1 MNSPKNGSSRWVN
14 LGILAIIALLGVNA
28 WLFYDKYKKEQTI
41 EVMGEDLEEAG
52 RLNMELEKQYYE
64 TMSQL
69 DEMRGI
75 NEEMNQLIEKKNEE
89 LLAQKNEIAR
99 LIKTGGDLSQARAK
113 LRDMEARAEQYL
125 AELDA
130 LREQNA
136 LLTEANQQ
144 LGEENKNLQQNLQD
158 QTRQTE
164 TVSAARQ
171 ALAQEKTNLESQNV
185 VLAAKVN
192 KASVVPV
199 SGIEVTGFK
208 VSDSGKE
215 SKKRYANNVDRL
227 RICFDAGAN
236 GVTDPGNEIF
246 YIRVISPLGQTLAV
260 DGMGSGIL
268 TTSDGDQVRFS
279 VTKSFDYNQQQV
291 NTCLSWD
298 PGMPLEK
305 GNYQV
310 EVYNKGYL
318 CGASNFKLK

>member
-28 WLFYDKYKKEQTI
+28 WLFYDKFNKEKVI
-41 EVMGEDLEEAG
+41 EQQGMDLDEAE

-69 DEMRGI
+69 DEMRGV
-75 NEEMNQLIEKKNEE
+75 NEEMNQLIDKKNAE
-89 LLAQKNEIAR
+89 LEAQKNEIAR
-99 LIKTGGDLSQARAK
+99 LIRSGGDMNQVRAK
-113 LRDMEARAEQYL
+113 LREMEARAEEYL

-144 LGEENKNLQQNLQD
+144 LGAEKQYLEENL
-158 QTRQTE
+158 RE
-164 TVSAARQ
+164 TSRQ
-171 ALAQEKTNLESQNV
+171 AESLSAERAGLSAEKAKLESQNV
-185 VLAAKVN
+185 VLASKVN
-192 KASVVPV
+192 KASVVAV
-199 SGIEVTGFK
+199 SGITVTGLK

-215 SKKRYANNVDRL
+215 SKKRYANNVERL
-227 RICFDAGAN
+227 RICFDAGSN
-236 GVTDPGNEIF
+236 PVTDPGNEIF

-268 TTSDGDQVRFS
+268 TTADGDQVRFS
-279 VTKSFDYNQQQV
+279 VTKSFDYNQEQV
-291 NTCLSWD
+291 NTCLAWE
-298 PGMPLEK
+298 PGIALDK
-305 GNYQV
+305 GNYQI
-310 EVYNKGYL
+310 EIYNKGYL

>member
-28 WLFYDKYKKEQTI
+28 WLFYDKYNKEKVI
-41 EVMGEDLEEAG
+41 EQQGLDLDEAE

-69 DEMRGI
+69 DEMRGV
-75 NEEMNQLIEKKNEE
+75 NEEMNQLIDKKNAE
-89 LLAQKNEIAR
+89 LESQKNEIAR
-99 LIKTGGDLSQARAK
+99 LIRAGGDMNQVRAR
-113 LRDMEARAEQYL
+113 LREMEAKAEGYL

-144 LGEENKNLQQNLQD
+144 LGAEKQNLEENL
-158 QTRQTE
+158 RE
-164 TVSAARQ
+164 TSRQ
-171 ALAQEKTNLESQNV
+171 AESLSAERAGLSAEKAKLETQNV

-199 SGIEVTGFK
+199 SGIEITGLK
-208 VSDSGKE
+208 ISDSGKE

-236 GVTDPGNEIF
+236 AVADPGNEVF
-246 YIRVISPLGQTLAV
+246 YIRIISPLGQTLAV

-268 TTSDGDQVRFS
+268 TTADGDQVRFS

-291 NTCLSWD
+291 NTCLAWE
-298 PGMPLEK
+298 PGIALEK

-310 EVYNKGYL
+310 EIYNKGYL
-318 CGASNFKLK
+318 SGASNFKLK